1 MFCNLQFSEETND
14 TPSDL
19 ASLGH
24 LPLWGRQAFFD
35 NLTPSPKMVRV
46 FCHFFPKLTAQMA
59 AVRGTA
65 SMTPMEL
72 ATAEMASR
80 LM

>member
-1 MFCNLQFSEETND
+1 MMLDTKNEQMCPLLEWNRKKPSGKGHIYFCLFSVA
-14 TPSDL
+14 PRC
-19 ASLGH
+19 GFYF
-24 LPLWGRQAFFD
+24 LPKER
-35 NLTPSPKMVRV
+35 
-46 FCHFFPKLTAQMA
+46 AQMA

>member
-1 MFCNLQFSEETND
+1 
-14 TPSDL
+14 
-19 ASLGH
+19 
-24 LPLWGRQAFFD
+24 
-35 NLTPSPKMVRV
+35 
-46 FCHFFPKLTAQMA
+46 MA

-80 LM
+80 LMYEELSSCQGCKPRE

>member
-1 MFCNLQFSEETND
+1 MNRCDPYLNGIERNLQ
-14 TPSDL
+14 
-19 ASLGH
+19 
-24 LPLWGRQAFFD
+24 
-35 NLTPSPKMVRV
+35 VRV
-46 FCHFFPKLTAQMA
+46 TSIFVCFSVARRCGFYFLPKERAQMA